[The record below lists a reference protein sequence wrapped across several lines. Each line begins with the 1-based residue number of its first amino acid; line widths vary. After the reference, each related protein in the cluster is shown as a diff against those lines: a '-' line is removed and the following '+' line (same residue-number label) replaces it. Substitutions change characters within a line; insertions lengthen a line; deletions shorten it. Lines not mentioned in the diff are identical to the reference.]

1 MSIQNRKFTASAE
14 LPCST
19 TMLARAIRE
28 DAREVDFVCST
39 EALDSHGTI
48 ISQNGWDFSR
58 FGANPVVLFAHK
70 ADKLPVG
77 HATRYAVDGGK
88 LIATVRFSSE
98 KANPLSEQVWQSILE
113 RSLRGISVG
122 FLPLEY
128 HFEVLSSGEEILV
141 FDRQLLLELSV
152 TPLPS
157 NGDALA
163 KVRAWA
169 ASSAV
174 ETPNSPGRTAPANE
188 ETMSTPDTT
197 KQAAPSDAE
206 AKIRTLETELANERT
221 ALATERLRASEVATK
236 VEALETQN
244 RRLVTERED
253 AIKARETAEKRVAEL
268 EDQAVE
274 REVDAL
280 IGKKISKDE
289 RASFVKLRKADH
301 KLFEE
306 MVAQRKDMKLTE
318 QVIES
323 DGNAA
328 PTPSVDARAAAADS
342 DEKDFAELVRGAA
355 GTTVSLTA

>member
-1 MSIQNRKFTASAE
+1 MSSSTQTRKFTTAAE

-28 DAREVDFVCST
+28 EAREVDFVCST

-48 ISQNGWDFSR
+48 ISQKGWDFSR
-58 FGANPVVLFAHK
+58 FATNPVVLFAHK

-77 HATRYAVDGGK
+77 HATRYVVDDDK
-88 LIATVRFSSE
+88 LIATVRFSTE
-98 KANPLSEQVWQSILE
+98 RANPEAEKVFQSIVE

-122 FLPLEY
+122 FWPLEY
-128 HFEVLSSGEEILV
+128 HFEVLSSGDEILV

-152 TPLPS
+152 APLPS

-169 ASSAV
+169 ASSVA
-174 ETPNSPGRTAPANE
+174 EKPNSPGRTAPANE
-188 ETMSTPDTT
+188 DNMTTPDTT
-197 KQAAPSDAE
+197 KQAATSDAE

-268 EDQAVE
+268 QDESIE

-280 IGKKISKDE
+280 VGKKISKDE
-289 RASFVKLRKADH
+289 RASFVKLRKADQP
-301 KLFEE
+301 LFDE
-306 MVAQRKDMKLTE
+306 MIAQRKDMKLTE

-323 DGNAA
+323 DGNAS
-328 PTPSVDARAAAADS
+328 PTPPVDTRAAATVS
-342 DEKDFAELVRGAA
+342 DEQDWQDVVRGAT
-355 GTTVSLTA
+355 GTTLIA